1 MKDSRTTARLVE
13 KARNANASLNARHA
27 AFAQLVQQSQHIAF
41 GRALASLRDVE
52 DAKDVAQDAFAT
64 AWHRLDQLRDPAAFA
79 PWLAAIVT
87 RACSKQRRNRAPV
100 TDEAEVQPAP
110 ASDANPMDYQ
120 SVVASALRS
129 LPQGERDVT
138 VLFYFLGYSQP
149 QIARLL
155 RLKPGTVGKRL
166 HSARLRIRRLLPRSV
181 RSDFVRLNPS
191 PAFVESVS
199 RGLLDEYVGEYRF
212 ERRTDLVVEVRR
224 EGDYLVSESVGQRN
238 VLVSVGNESLAVT
251 NYDGEGR
258 FRRNRRGEV
267 THFVYYEF
275 GRRMGIAR
283 KTYSAGP
290 NSAEPNSAGPNS
302 AGPNRTG
309 ARQRKSQDGARTN
322 RS

>member
-13 KARNANASLNARHA
+13 EARNANASLSARHA
-27 AFAQLVQQSQHIAF
+27 AFAQLVLQSQHIAF

-52 DAKDVAQDAFAT
+52 DAKDVAQDTFAT
-64 AWHRLDQLRDPAAFA
+64 AWHRLHQLRDPFAFA
-79 PWLAAIVT
+79 PWLAAIAT
-87 RACSKQRRNRAPV
+87 RACSRQRQNRAPA
-100 TDEAEVQPAP
+100 TDDAALQSAL
-110 ASDANPMDYQ
+110 ASDAQPMDYQ
-120 SVVASALRS
+120 SVVASALGR

-155 RLKPGTVGKRL
+155 RLKTGTVGKRL

-181 RSDFVRLNPS
+181 RGDFVSLRPS
-191 PAFVESVS
+191 PEFVENVS

-212 ERRTDLVVEVRR
+212 ERRPDLTVAIRR
-224 EGDYLVSESVGQRN
+224 EGDYLVSESAGQRN
-238 VLVSVGNESLAVT
+238 VLVSVARESLVVT

-258 FRRNRRGEV
+258 FRRSRRGEV

-290 NSAEPNSAGPNS
+290 NSAGPD
-302 AGPNRTG
+302 RTG
-309 ARQRKSQDGARTN
+309 AR
-322 RS
+322 